1 MAAPRCR
8 AAWAGRDGRRA
19 PPLARPRPSLPLS
32 RRFGRVVAVQAASS
46 ASSVAAAAQD
56 DEAAYVLQTYGRPRN
71 DMVFV
76 KGEGCHLV
84 DADGARYLDLAAGI
98 AVNVL
103 GHSDPGW
110 VEAVQR
116 QAAQLCHVSNLYHTP
131 QQATLAKKLC
141 TTSFA
146 DRVFFCNSGAEAN
159 EGAIKFARKYA
170 RLQAGFD
177 ANYKPSAL
185 DDLLNRGP
193 PTKFVSFERS
203 FHGRTMGALA
213 LTYKENYKLPFAPL
227 MGGGTESLPFGDLD
241 AVRRCLSAG
250 RVAAVFVE
258 PVQGEG
264 GVLASDAA
272 FLKGLRK
279 ICDETNTLLV
289 FDEVQCGLG
298 RCGALWAHQAYGVE
312 PDIMTAAKPL
322 AGGLPIGAVLMK
334 QKVADAMSAGDHG
347 STFAGGPLVCAAA
360 NYVFDT
366 VSDAA
371 FLADVERKGESL
383 RSKLRD
389 ALDGLP
395 GVKEVRGRGLLVGV
409 QLDRPAG
416 PVCEEMRT
424 SSKVLAITAGAGD
437 VLRVV
442 PPLIISDAEIDTAVS
457 AIAAS
462 VKATAGK

>member
-1 MAAPRCR
+1 MVMAASGW
-8 AAWAGRDGRRA
+8 AWTVGLGSIGPEA
-19 PPLARPRPSLPLS
+19 PETEE
-32 RRFGRVVAVQAASS
+32 RFLEVPAEALVSS
-46 ASSVAAAAQD
+46 MKEHQK
-56 DEAAYVLQTYGRPRN
+56 Y
-71 DMVFV
+71 F
-76 KGEGCHLV
+76 HLV
-84 DADGARYLDLAAGI
+84 DADGTRYLDLAAGI

-258 PVQGEG
+258 PVQGG
-264 GVLASDAA
+264 PQGCRTRL
-272 FLKGLRK
+272 
-279 ICDETNTLLV
+279 
-289 FDEVQCGLG
+289 CGS
-298 RCGALWAHQAYGVE
+298 RRA
-312 PDIMTAAKPL
+312 
-322 AGGLPIGAVLMK
+322 
-334 QKVADAMSAGDHG
+334 
-347 STFAGGPLVCAAA
+347 
-360 NYVFDT
+360 
-366 VSDAA
+366 
-371 FLADVERKGESL
+371 
-383 RSKLRD
+383 
-389 ALDGLP
+389 
-395 GVKEVRGRGLLVGV
+395 
-409 QLDRPAG
+409 
-416 PVCEEMRT
+416 
-424 SSKVLAITAGAGD
+424 
-437 VLRVV
+437 
-442 PPLIISDAEIDTAVS
+442 
-457 AIAAS
+457 
-462 VKATAGK
+462 